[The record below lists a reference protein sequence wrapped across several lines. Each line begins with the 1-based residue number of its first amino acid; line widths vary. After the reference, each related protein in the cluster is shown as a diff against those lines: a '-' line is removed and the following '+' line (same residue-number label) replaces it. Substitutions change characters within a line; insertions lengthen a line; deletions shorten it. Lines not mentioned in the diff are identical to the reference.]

1 MEQQKEFEPINI
13 EISVPG
19 KGIVLKEKSE
29 VAVQK
34 ATKTSLEAEQVM
46 REMFQRAA
54 GEMIGS
60 LPRLR
65 TGLLLRKRS
74 EQRHVELYKELLKDA
89 GAKEIVVLPTDI
101 PADML
106 QKEEEKCKIIV
117 SIEECT
123 GNMEQ

>member
-1 MEQQKEFEPINI
+1 MEQQKTFEPINI

-19 KGIVLKEKSE
+19 KGLVLKEKSE
-29 VAVQK
+29 VAVDK
-34 ATKTSLEAEQVM
+34 EAKTSLEAEQVM
-46 REMFQRAA
+46 KDMFQKAA
-54 GEMIGS
+54 GEMIDN

-74 EQRHVELYKELLKDA
+74 EQKHVELYKELLKDA
-89 GAKEIVVLPTDI
+89 GAKEILVLPTDV

-123 GNMEQ
+123 GNIEQ

>member
-1 MEQQKEFEPINI
+1 MEQQKVFEPISI
-13 EISVPG
+13 EISVPS
-19 KGIVLKEKSE
+19 KGLVLKEKSE
-29 VAVQK
+29 VAVHK
-34 ATKTSLEAEQVM
+34 EAKTSLETEQVM
-46 REMFQRAA
+46 KDMFQKAA

-74 EQRHVELYKELLKDA
+74 EQKHVELYKELLRDA
-89 GAKEIVVLPTDI
+89 GAKEILVLPTDV

-117 SIEECT
+117 SIEECA
-123 GNMEQ
+123 GHMEQ

>member
-34 ATKTSLEAEQVM
+34 ETKTSLEAEHVM

-89 GAKEIVVLPTDI
+89 GAKEIVVLPTDV

-106 QKEEEKCKIIV
+106 QKEEDKCKIIV

>member
-34 ATKTSLEAEQVM
+34 ETKTSLEAEQVM

-89 GAKEIVVLPTDI
+89 GAKEIVVLPTDV

-106 QKEEEKCKIIV
+106 QKEEDKCKIIV
-117 SIEECT
+117 SIEDCT